1 MESEVGYMMERS
13 DMMVVGDKGVVEN
26 VEIFNNMGTY
36 TMGILA
42 RDLGKSF
49 YMAANSYKFAR
60 LFSLNWSV
68 KLRRHGNMG
77 RSQGW

>member
-13 DMMVVGDKGVVEN
+13 NMMVVGDKGVVEN

-42 RDLGKSF
+42 RDLGK
-49 YMAANSYKFAR
+49 
-60 LFSLNWSV
+60 
-68 KLRRHGNMG
+68 
-77 RSQGW
+77 